1 MHDAN
6 PKLTQQ
12 ERKILEGIEQG
23 LRSDA
28 SLSRRLRSL
37 GHTGAGPGR
46 PDGTRGAALRQRLG
60 LITGVLGLACLALF
74 VLAALSSS
82 SGPLWLF
89 AAVWVVT
96 AVCLMRLLL
105 RAVARRRNAVAHR
118 SAD

>member
-37 GHTGAGPGR
+37 GHTGGGHGR
-46 PDGTRGAALRQRLG
+46 SEGARGAVLGRRLG
-60 LITGVLGLACLALF
+60 LITGVLGVACVALF
-74 VLAALSSS
+74 LLAALSSS

-96 AVCLMRLLL
+96 AVCLMGLLM
-105 RAVARRRNAVAHR
+105 RAVARRRNAVPHR